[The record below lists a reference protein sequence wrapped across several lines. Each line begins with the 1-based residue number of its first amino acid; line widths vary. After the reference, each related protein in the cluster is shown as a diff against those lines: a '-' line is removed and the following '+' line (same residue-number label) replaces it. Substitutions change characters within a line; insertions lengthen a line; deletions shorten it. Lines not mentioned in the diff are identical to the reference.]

1 MDLQNYHEWI
11 AERHRLLERIK
22 ELEAENAELRKRLG
36 EDVFARLQRP
46 GLKPKHVEREAFK
59 AELKHIEGHGDYWLL
74 YQQSKPHLVVHV
86 QLPKSE
92 AEFDNILG
100 WCLGQNKWCDYIEGN
115 LSFICVIAGFYAA
128 ELTPKYPDFI
138 KERVYALYDAVYWW
152 NEYGTEL
159 LRI

>member
-1 MDLQNYHEWI
+1 MRVKKIFLSLTKCKRYG
-11 AERHRLLERIK
+11 IK
-22 ELEAENAELRKRLG
+22 KIENC
-36 EDVFARLQRP
+36 DYVMFPRLQRP
-46 GLKPKHVEREAFK
+46 GLKPKHVERETFK
-59 AELKHIEGHGDYWLL
+59 AELKHVEGHGDYWLL

-115 LSFICVIAGFYAA
+115 ISFICVIAGFNAA

-138 KERVYALYDAVYWW
+138 KERVCAHDVRTIDSIQNRRFCPL
-152 NEYGTEL
+152 
-159 LRI
+159 

>member
-11 AERHRLLERIK
+11 AERQRLLERIK
-22 ELEAENAELRKRLG
+22 ELEAEN
-36 EDVFARLQRP
+36 
-46 GLKPKHVEREAFK
+46 
-59 AELKHIEGHGDYWLL
+59 
-74 YQQSKPHLVVHV
+74 
-86 QLPKSE
+86 

-115 LSFICVIAGFYAA
+115 FSFICVVAGFNAA

-152 NEYGTEL
+152 NEYGSECL
-159 LRI
+159 KSNEKP

>member
-1 MDLQNYHEWI
+1 ME
-11 AERHRLLERIK
+11 IK
-22 ELEAENAELRKRLG
+22 
-36 EDVFARLQRP
+36 RP
-46 GLKPKHVEREAFK
+46 GLKPKHVERETFK
-59 AELKHIEGHGDYWLL
+59 AELKHVEGHGDYWLL

-115 LSFICVIAGFYAA
+115 ISFICVIAGFNAA

-138 KERVYALYDAVYWW
+138 KERVCAHDVRTIDSIQNRRFCPL
-152 NEYGTEL
+152 
-159 LRI
+159 

>member
-1 MDLQNYHEWI
+1 
-11 AERHRLLERIK
+11 
-22 ELEAENAELRKRLG
+22 
-36 EDVFARLQRP
+36 V
-46 GLKPKHVEREAFK
+46 FK
-59 AELKHIEGHGDYWLL
+59 AELKHIEEHGDYCLL

-86 QLPKSE
+86 QLPQSE

-115 LSFICVIAGFYAA
+115 LSFICVVAGFNAA

-152 NEYGTEL
+152 NEYGSECLKSNEKPSDNDPYLVDLERFSRTEWVPNGNNKRKADNNL
-159 LRI
+159 NSCCLSFFY

>member
-1 MDLQNYHEWI
+1 MNIVYLC
-11 AERHRLLERIK
+11 R
-22 ELEAENAELRKRLG
+22 RKRRRCSRSANQTSLL
-36 EDVFARLQRP
+36 AL
-46 GLKPKHVEREAFK
+46 
-59 AELKHIEGHGDYWLL
+59 GDYWLL

-92 AEFDNILG
+92 SEFDNILG

-115 LSFICVIAGFYAA
+115 LSFICVAAGFNAA

-152 NEYGTEL
+152 NEYGFEWL
-159 LRI
+159 LKK